1 VRCPENLYFFSK
13 KFALPQQVRHGKR
26 SGQRNAVPSVW
37 FFWGLFSWKDFFSC
51 FLGKKE
57 KDLSDRL

>member
-1 VRCPENLYFFSK
+1 MEKVE
-13 KFALPQQVRHGKR
+13 V
-26 SGQRNAVPSVW
+26 SGMQYRP
-37 FFWGLFSWKDFFSC
+37 FGFLGFFSWKDFFM